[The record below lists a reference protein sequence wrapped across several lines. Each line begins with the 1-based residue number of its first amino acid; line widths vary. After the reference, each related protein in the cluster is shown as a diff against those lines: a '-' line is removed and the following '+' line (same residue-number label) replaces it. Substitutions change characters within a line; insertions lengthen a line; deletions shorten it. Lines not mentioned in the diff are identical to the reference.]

1 MGKSDSSTLSWMA
14 DDLARVTAVANELEA
29 YIVANEVY
37 RTLVVAMPD
46 GNRKL
51 TVSGGDLLARLK
63 RLQEQRSTLTPEQQ
77 ERLDRAAGQAQTT
90 IYALRT
96 RFHDLLRRELKSRN
110 DQLAWD
116 MDLRKE
122 RKENQAD
129 QAELKNRQVIAT
141 IREELNAPAPVQP

>member
-1 MGKSDSSTLSWMA
+1 MGKSDSGTLSWVV
-14 DDLARVTAVANELEA
+14 DDLARVEAVANELEA
-29 YIVANEVY
+29 HIVAGEVY
-37 RTLVVAMPD
+37 RTIVVPTSE

-63 RLQEQRSTLTPEQQ
+63 RLQEQRGSLTPEQQ
-77 ERLDRAAGQAQTT
+77 GRLDRADAKAKST
-90 IYALRT
+90 IYTLRT

-122 RKENQAD
+122 RKETQAD

-141 IREELNAPAPVQP
+141 IREELNAPAPVQG